1 MRFKKN
7 NNKIYLEDN
16 NKIIAEIEYEEK
28 NNAYI
33 VTHTYVDE
41 SLRGQGI
48 AKQLVEQV
56 IEEAKK
62 NNKEITAT
70 CSYAKKILNK

>member
-7 NNKIYLEDN
+7 NNKIYLEAN

-33 VTHTYVDE
+33 ITHTYVDE

-62 NNKEITAT
+62 NNKEIIAT

>member
-33 VTHTYVDE
+33 ITHTYVDE

>member
-33 VTHTYVDE
+33 ITHTFVDE